1 MELSIMNM
9 EPSTRADMLKA
20 IPKLKAFAVSLC
32 RNADRADDLVQET
45 LLRAWTSSANF
56 QPGTSMVPWLA
67 TILRNQFY
75 TEYRKYRREVAD
87 ADGIHAAMLESP
99 ADQFAHVEC
108 EELHDALEK
117 LPEDMREAIVMVGAF
132 GLSYEE
138 AARSQNCP
146 IGTIK
151 SRVHRARTC
160 LAAMLD
166 AEEPIIPRFRRGNA
180 RAYETET
187 SL

>member
-1 MELSIMNM
+1 MNM

-45 LLRAWTSSANF
+45 LLRAWTSSTNF
-56 QPGTSMVPWLA
+56 QPGSNMVPWLA

-75 TEYRKYRREVAD
+75 TEYRKYRREVPD
-87 ADGIHAAMLESP
+87 SDGIHAAMLASP
-99 ADQFAHVEC
+99 ADQFAHVEY
-108 EELHDALEK
+108 EELHEALEK
-117 LPEDMREAIVMVGAF
+117 LPDDMREAIVMVGAF

-138 AARSQNCP
+138 AADKQNVP

-151 SRVHRARTC
+151 SRVHRARAC

-166 AEEPIIPRFRRGNA
+166 ADEPIVPRFRRGGT
-180 RAYETET
+180 RAYEAEI